1 MSNRIDTVAARA
13 KLKPRRAPYWQRI
26 SMGCHVGF
34 RRLSTSSIGSWLLQS
49 YDPATQSQR
58 RESIG
63 SLAEFP
69 GHRQFDE
76 AKRLAESKFAH
87 LASGGS
93 AEIVTVRAVCERYVE
108 SKNNAKQVKH
118 GQELNA
124 RFTRHVFSSKIAELA
139 LEKLTHHHVAQWRNE
154 LTMKPV
160 IRSIHSKERLETVR
174 SPSTIN
180 RDMTALR
187 AALNFAHDER
197 LVAANNAW
205 RTALKPIKNAD
216 RRRTDY
222 LDKDDR
228 RRLIA
233 SAAPDISLFLR
244 GLALL
249 PLRPGALANL
259 KTEDYDPK
267 LKVLTIGRDKHG
279 GGRQIRLP
287 ANTAK
292 FVDSLT
298 SSGRLANGKGS
309 AAIFRRADG
318 SAWNKDAWK
327 KPIKQAAKIS
337 RLNDS
342 VTAYTL
348 RHSVITDLIVE
359 ARLDLLTVAQLSGTS
374 IIMIEK
380 HYGHLRLDHAAKA
393 LDSLTMIDM
402 ETDNAKV

>member
-1 MSNRIDTVAARA
+1 
-13 KLKPRRAPYWQRI
+13 
-26 SMGCHVGF
+26 
-34 RRLSTSSIGSWLLQS
+34 
-49 YDPATQSQR
+49 
-58 RESIG
+58 
-63 SLAEFP
+63 
-69 GHRQFDE
+69 
-76 AKRLAESKFAH
+76 
-87 LASGGS
+87 
-93 AEIVTVRAVCERYVE
+93 
-108 SKNNAKQVKH
+108 
-118 GQELNA
+118 
-124 RFTRHVFSSKIAELA
+124 
-139 LEKLTHHHVAQWRNE
+139 
-154 LTMKPV
+154 
-160 IRSIHSKERLETVR
+160 
-174 SPSTIN
+174 
-180 RDMTALR
+180 MTALR

-393 LDSLTMIDM
+393 LDSLTMIEM